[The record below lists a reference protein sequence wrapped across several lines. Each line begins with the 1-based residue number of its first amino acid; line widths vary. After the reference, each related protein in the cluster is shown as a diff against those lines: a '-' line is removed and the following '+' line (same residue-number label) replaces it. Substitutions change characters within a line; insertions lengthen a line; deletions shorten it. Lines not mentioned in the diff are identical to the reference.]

1 MDYFFRAQW
10 MFLFILL
17 FILVLSI
24 LFYYVCKKT
33 VVFKHSLVSF
43 IRSKNQ
49 HTRHPFNIILRSMR
63 CVTLI
68 LLALLSAQ
76 LQLVDNRSRRPVQ
89 GIDIMLVL
97 DASGSMQIDDMGRAE
112 FSRFDCAKQ
121 EAIRF
126 INNRPNDSC
135 GLVLFANEV
144 LTRCPLTQD
153 RQLLTSII
161 KDTQLGDISSDGT
174 LLSSGII
181 TAANRLKN
189 SRAKSTVMIVLTDG
203 EPSQQDTDPALAI
216 EVAKEL
222 GIKIYTIG
230 IGSEKAQFMM
240 HPFYGPVQ
248 IPKVNV
254 ELLTR
259 FAHET
264 GGEFF
269 LTNDEQ
275 GVRAIYQ
282 TIDQLETTQ
291 REQNYFDRYY
301 DLLILLGFSAFC
313 LYCLEMII
321 SATGWFSVCL

>member
-10 MFLFILL
+10 IFFFSLLCIIFLGMLL
-17 FILVLSI
+17 YH
-24 LFYYVCKKT
+24 FYAKAI
-33 VVFKHSLVSF
+33 VFKHSLVSF
-43 IRSKNQ
+43 IRVKQLHKN
-49 HTRHPFNIILRSMR
+49 HPFKFILRSIR
-63 CVTLI
+63 FVVLI
-68 LLALLSAQ
+68 LLALLSSE
-76 LQLVDNRSRRPVQ
+76 LQLVDNRSRLAVQ

-112 FSRFDCAKQ
+112 LSRFDCAKQ

-144 LTRCPLTQD
+144 LTRCPITQD
-153 RQLLTSII
+153 RYLLTSII

-181 TAANRLKN
+181 AAANRLKN
-189 SRAKSTVMIVLTDG
+189 SKAKSTIMIVLTDG
-203 EPSQQDTDPALAI
+203 EPSQQDGDPSLAI
-216 EVAKEL
+216 QVAKEL

-259 FAHET
+259 FAKET

-269 LTNDEQ
+269 LTNNEQ
-275 GVRAIYQ
+275 GIREIYQ
-282 TIDQLETTQ
+282 IIDKLETTE

-301 DLLILLGFSAFC
+301 DLLFPLGFSAFC
-313 LYCLEMII
+313 LYCLEII
-321 SATGWFSVCL
+321 VSATGWFSVCL